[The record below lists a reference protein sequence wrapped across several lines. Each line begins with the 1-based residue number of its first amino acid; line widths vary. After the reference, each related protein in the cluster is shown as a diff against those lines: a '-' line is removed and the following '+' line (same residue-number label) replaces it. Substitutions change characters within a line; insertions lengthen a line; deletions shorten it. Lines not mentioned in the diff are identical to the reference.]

1 MEDQELVSTG
11 PPMTGK
17 TRFYLPSF
25 GIGCLGSVEQSPL
38 PLQSFLPLVVPQ
50 PPLPLQEF
58 RPLQACLSFLPL
70 DAFLPDSEAFLS
82 PPVFCAIALAVVPA
96 TNPDR
101 AAPISSARIDFVMC
115 TAPFLVFF
123 TLYEASLDWS
133 LNSSRPPQT
142 HRREKQNNKLT
153 NCLLFNGL
161 QPHFGRRAGRAT
173 VMAFGRGRNIN
184 TKGPHR
190 AQE

>member
-58 RPLQACLSFLPL
+58 WPLQACFSFLL
-70 DAFLPDSEAFLS
+70 LEAFLPDSVVLPLS
-82 PPVFCAIALAVVPA
+82 PPVFCAIALALVPA

-101 AAPISSARIDFVMC
+101 AAPISSARIDFVIW
-115 TAPFLVFF
+115 
-123 TLYEASLDWS
+123 Y
-133 LNSSRPPQT
+133 NSFP
-142 HRREKQNNKLT
+142 
-153 NCLLFNGL
+153 CLLYVVRGVFGL
-161 QPHFGRRAGRAT
+161 A
-173 VMAFGRGRNIN
+173 RGKQV
-184 TKGPHR
+184 TPDSS
-190 AQE
+190 Q